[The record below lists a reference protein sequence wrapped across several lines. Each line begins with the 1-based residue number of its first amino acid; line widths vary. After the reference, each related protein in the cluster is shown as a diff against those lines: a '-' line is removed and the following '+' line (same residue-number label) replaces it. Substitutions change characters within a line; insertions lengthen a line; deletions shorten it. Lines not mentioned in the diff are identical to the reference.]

1 MTTKKIPMRK
11 CLGCGEMFPKKELVR
26 VVRTKTGEEN
36 GHEVYTVSLDKTGK
50 AAGRGAYICKKV
62 RCLEIAAKLISNASD
77 ISPADFVPLLSI
89 FSISLRVGSDK
100 AFKVFCIPIS

>member
-26 VVRTKTGEEN
+26 VVKTKTGEEN
-36 GHEVYTVSLDKTGK
+36 GEETYTVSLDKTGK

-62 RCLEIAAKLISNASD
+62 RCLEIAAKTKRFQRALECQIPDEVFQKMTAEIESD
-77 ISPADFVPLLSI
+77 E
-89 FSISLRVGSDK
+89 
-100 AFKVFCIPIS
+100 